1 MPRNKTITDEEILAV
16 ARSLFLKE
24 GAKASTRTLAK
35 MAGISEAVIFQRFS
49 TKEDLFFA
57 AMVLPKAQLESIFSV
72 QPGEKQ
78 VTTNLKL
85 VSLQIVAY
93 FREVMPI
100 FLSLVSHPSFN
111 MQTFLERH
119 TMPGMQLGNK
129 LTEYLNAEAE
139 LGRIRKNSAAAAA
152 VLLSHLHNLALSENI
167 GSHQPTDTDRAISN
181 AIEALWSGM
190 APLVDANP
198 TVNSDLT
205 RAHIK

>member
-57 AMVLPKAQLESIFSV
+57 AMVLPEAQLEAIFNV

-78 VTTNLKL
+78 VTANLIS
-85 VSLQIVAY
+85 VSLQIVNY
-93 FREVMPI
+93 FREVMPV
-100 FLSLVSHPSFN
+100 FLALVSHPSFN

-119 TMPGMQLGNK
+119 TMPGMQIRRK
-129 LTEYLNAEAE
+129 LIEYLNAEAQ
-139 LGRIRKNSAAAAA
+139 LGRICKDNITAAAG

-167 GSHQPTDTDRAISN
+167 GSQHSTDTERAISD
-181 AIEALWSGM
+181 AIAALWTGM
-190 APLVDANP
+190 AP
-198 TVNSDLT
+198 
-205 RAHIK
+205 

>member
-35 MAGISEAVIFQRFS
+35 LAGISEAVIFQRFG

-57 AMVLPKAQLESIFSV
+57 AMVPPEAQLEAMFNV

-85 VSLQIVAY
+85 ISLQIVSY

-100 FLSLVSHPSFN
+100 FLSLISHPSFD
-111 MQTFLERH
+111 MQTFLQRH
-119 TMPGMQLGNK
+119 TMPAVQIERE
-129 LTEYLNAEAE
+129 LTAYLSAEAD
-139 LGRIRKNSAAAAA
+139 LGRIHPDRIAAA
-152 VLLSHLHNLALSENI
+152 VSVLFSYLHNLVLSETI
-167 GSHQPTDTDRAISN
+167 GVHRPTDTDRAISE
-181 AIEALWSGM
+181 AIGVLWQGLE
-190 APLVDANP
+190 P
-198 TVNSDLT
+198 
-205 RAHIK
+205 R